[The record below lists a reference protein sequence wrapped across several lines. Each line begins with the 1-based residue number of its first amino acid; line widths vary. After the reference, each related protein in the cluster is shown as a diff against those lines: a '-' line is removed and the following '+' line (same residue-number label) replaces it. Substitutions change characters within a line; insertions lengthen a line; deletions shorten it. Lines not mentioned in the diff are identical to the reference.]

1 MRALPRSTIHSLTTS
16 FVENEVFV
24 RHPNDACVFSG
35 ATIHRSDAPGGGQAF
50 TEQLYFSADLGCS
63 TFTKIVT
70 GQLPSTAVCTIPCR
84 RESEPGGAA
93 GAGQPQGIRR
103 AN

>member
-1 MRALPRSTIHSLTTS
+1 M
-16 FVENEVFV
+16 

-84 RESEPGGAA
+84 RESELPGGAGGAEQA
-93 GAGQPQGIRR
+93 GRR